1 MSRKKIRLGRKAL
14 GRSLSVSL
22 AGLRAGGALAVD
34 SALQKVRGNE
44 GDSALARREAERF
57 VAELGRQK
65 GTYVKIG
72 QMMALFGEHFLP
84 SVLADALHQLHD
96 QTDPVPF
103 AEIEPVLRK
112 ELGARYDELRID
124 TEAAA
129 AASLAQVHQA
139 QIKSTGE
146 WICLKVQ
153 YPGLADMIDA
163 DFDAVVRLLTVARWV
178 KAGRE
183 LDEWLESLRQHLH
196 HEVDYQREAH
206 MTERMAQCVANM
218 EKPLISYHVPAIYQR
233 YCGDTVLAME
243 WVSGWSVNHDDV
255 SRLSLFR
262 RNALAKGMLDLFFY
276 ELYDWGLMQTDPN
289 FGNYL
294 IALDDRRKREANDEL
309 VLLDFGSVLEC
320 DARFCREL
328 GRVIEAGLVRDVDG
342 VAEGLIGL
350 DCLPADACD
359 EARRI
364 FAEFCF
370 HLLEP
375 LQDPKQLPAKYLNED
390 GEYCWRHSSLMRR
403 ASKLGVK
410 SATSGYFTPPSRDFA
425 LIVRKLSGVFTFI
438 AVLDAQFNAADRVKW
453 HLKRW
458 HAQTS

>member
-1 MSRKKIRLGRKAL
+1 MNRKKLRLGRKAL

-22 AGLRAGGALAVD
+22 AGLRAGSALAVD
-34 SALQKVRGNE
+34 SALQKVRGGD
-44 GDSALARREAERF
+44 GDSALAKREAERF

-84 SVLADALHQLHD
+84 PVLAEALHQLHN
-96 QTDPVPF
+96 QTDSVPF
-103 AEIEPVLRK
+103 SDIEPVLKLALGDRYMELDIDRK
-112 ELGARYDELRID
+112 
-124 TEAAA
+124 AAA
-129 AASLAQVHQA
+129 AASLAQVHRA
-139 QIKSTGE
+139 RVKSTGE
-146 WICLKVQ
+146 EICLKVQ

-183 LDEWLESLRQHLH
+183 LDEWLESLRDHLH
-196 HEVDYQREAH
+196 HEVDYRREAD
-206 MTERMAQCVANM
+206 MTQRMAKCVAAIQ
-218 EKPLISYHVPAIYQR
+218 EPLITYQVPAVYER
-233 YCGDTVLAME
+233 YCGESVLALE
-243 WVSGWSVNHDDV
+243 WVSGWSVNHEDV
-255 SRLSLFR
+255 KRLSLAR
-262 RNALAKGMLDLFFY
+262 RNALAEGMLDLFFY

-294 IALDDRRKREANDEL
+294 LKLDDRRKREGRDDL

-320 DARFCREL
+320 DERFLFEL
-328 GRVIEAGLVRDVDG
+328 GRVIEAGLARDVDG

-350 DCLPADACD
+350 ECLPADACG
-359 EARRI
+359 EARRL

-375 LQDPKQLPAKYLNED
+375 LQNPDQLPVEYLNDD
-390 GEYCWRHSSLMRR
+390 GQYCWRHSALMRR

-410 SATSGYFTPPSRDFA
+410 SAASGYFTPPSRDFA

-438 AVLDAQFNAADRVKW
+438 AVLDAQFNAAERVNW
-453 HLKRW
+453 HLQRW
-458 HAQTS
+458 RKKTT